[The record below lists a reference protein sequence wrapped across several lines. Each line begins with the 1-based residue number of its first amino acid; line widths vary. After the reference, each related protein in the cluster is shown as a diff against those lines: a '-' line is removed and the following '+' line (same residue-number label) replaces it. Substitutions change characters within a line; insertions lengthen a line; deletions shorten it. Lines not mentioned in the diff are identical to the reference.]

1 MVGGS
6 GPVRSGVPGHPSNAT
21 EGKGGYVQGGYYFS
35 DWKVQP
41 WVAYE
46 QWYATDPFGRWNAYR
61 VGLTYFFKGQ
71 NANIKLGYERV
82 NTEKD
87 IGSSP
92 TNNSGKDS
100 INTVVLGLY
109 LMF

>member
-6 GPVRSGVPGHPSNAT
+6 GPVRSGVPGHPVNAT
-21 EGKGGYVQGGYYFS
+21 EGKGGYVQGGYYFT

-46 QWYATDPFGRWNAYR
+46 QWNATNAFGRWSAYR
-61 VGLTYFFKGQ
+61 VGLSYFFKGQ

-82 NTEKD
+82 NAEKD

-92 TNNSGKDS
+92 TENSGKDS
-100 INTVVLGLY
+100 INTLVLGLY